1 MSWFLFECPN
11 LIWVVYCWFYWGD
24 DSILFLGDRGIATTT
39 SSASIITQQAS
50 HYFTIY
56 QNNQIQLST
65 NILLLS
71 LFAMHYINRAIV
83 YPLRMNPNCQPVPLV
98 VTLSAMMVTTL
109 NGYLQS
115 FYLVNVE
122 KLPPMV
128 LGFANGGGGELTR
141 ENLQCWLGILIFFI
155 GMGVNIH
162 SDGVL
167 RNLRRYGPSENKQQ
181 QQRTYYIPQS
191 PLFAYISCPNFFGEI
206 LEWFGFSMAS
216 QFSLPSVAFFL
227 YTASNL
233 IPRGIAHHEWYLIK
247 FEDYPKERRWAVVP
261 FIE

>member
-1 MSWFLFECPN
+1 
-11 LIWVVYCWFYWGD
+11 
-24 DSILFLGDRGIATTT
+24 
-39 SSASIITQQAS
+39 
-50 HYFTIY
+50 
-56 QNNQIQLST
+56 

-122 KLPPMV
+122 K
-128 LGFANGGGGELTR
+128 

-261 FIE
+261 FI